1 MITIGQDLRNE
12 LESYEITPVTLVT
25 LEFPHTEEVP
35 AGGTMWITD
44 APRDMVVNGVTYFSS
59 DQIHSISV
67 PQTQNSVDR
76 DNYSITFTDND
87 NAMRSRFGVSHTGV
101 PLTVQVAFR
110 KDDGSLTEEVLNVY
124 KGQSSTVRWYTDDGG
139 SALCAVGFTGQLAQL
154 SASKVLSTTP
164 ASQANVD
171 TSDTCMD
178 FSHNSVEDES
188 LKWGKE

>member
-1 MITIGQDLRNE
+1 MITIGQDLKNE
-12 LESYEITPVTLVT
+12 LQSYEITPVTLVT
-25 LEFPHTEEVP
+25 LEFPNTAEVP
-35 AGGTMWITD
+35 AGGTMWLTD
-44 APRDMVVNGVTYFSS
+44 APRDISVGGITYFSS

-87 NAMRSRFGVSHTGV
+87 NAMRTRFGVSHTGV

-110 KDDGSLTEEVLNVY
+110 KEDGSLTDEILNVY
-124 KGQSSTVRWYTDDGG
+124 KGQSSTVHWFTNEE

-154 SASKVLSTTP
+154 SSSKTLSTTP
-164 ASQANVD
+164 ASQESID
-171 TSDTCMD
+171 PSDTCMN